1 MQLPPINERLSMLEK
16 ALRNRAPA
24 TYARLAADPDQ
35 LKKALMRRLED
46 WEAAYRWAVAQGQP
60 AADGAA
66 DPVAATALLH
76 QTAWE
81 QATALALELPAD
93 PTTDSPAS

>member
-35 LKKALMRRLED
+35 LKKALMKRMED
-46 WEAAYRWAVAQGQP
+46 WEAAYRWAVAEGQS
-60 AADGAA
+60 AADSAA

-76 QTAWE
+76 QSAWE
-81 QATALALELPAD
+81 RAAAVALDLPAD
-93 PTTDSPAS
+93 PTTDSSAS